1 MLEVLRNMLR
11 RKMRTFLTIF
21 GIVIGVFAL
30 TVMGSMSEYFNVMLE
45 RAMKFSGSSVSVR
58 PKEAGFMPGF
68 GQGTVRR
75 LERVSGVKAVIP
87 KVLDAL
93 EEFKGSIR
101 MGMQDMVIGVP
112 PKLSRLSMEP
122 VPLQKGRW
130 LERGDTYEVVIGHK
144 IAQKKGLDL
153 GDKLTWKKKEFTVVG
168 IMERTETFPDQL
180 AIMPIE
186 TVRRLMKQP
195 DVIHGIIVVPED
207 PSQGDA
213 LAERINRAVPDVEA
227 TPPGKAI
234 EDVRKTLLIFNV
246 IMLSGAVMAVVVG
259 GLAVINTMVMSVHE
273 RTREI
278 GVKKAVGAEDFDIL
292 AEYVTEAAL
301 IGFVGGL
308 IGLILG
314 WGMANF
320 LNETVAKEIGGEIFT
335 VTPRLAMG
343 ALVFSVVLGM
353 VAGLYPAWRAARLD
367 PVMAL
372 RTE

>member
-1 MLEVLRNMLR
+1 
-11 RKMRTFLTIF
+11 
-21 GIVIGVFAL
+21 
-30 TVMGSMSEYFNVMLE
+30 
-45 RAMKFSGSSVSVR
+45 
-58 PKEAGFMPGF
+58 
-68 GQGTVRR
+68 
-75 LERVSGVKAVIP
+75 
-87 KVLDAL
+87 
-93 EEFKGSIR
+93 
-101 MGMQDMVIGVP
+101 
-112 PKLSRLSMEP
+112 
-122 VPLQKGRW
+122 
-130 LERGDTYEVVIGHK
+130 
-144 IAQKKGLDL
+144 L

>member
-1 MLEVLRNMLR
+1 
-11 RKMRTFLTIF
+11 
-21 GIVIGVFAL
+21 
-30 TVMGSMSEYFNVMLE
+30 
-45 RAMKFSGSSVSVR
+45 
-58 PKEAGFMPGF
+58 
-68 GQGTVRR
+68 
-75 LERVSGVKAVIP
+75 
-87 KVLDAL
+87 
-93 EEFKGSIR
+93 
-101 MGMQDMVIGVP
+101 
-112 PKLSRLSMEP
+112 
-122 VPLQKGRW
+122 
-130 LERGDTYEVVIGHK
+130 
-144 IAQKKGLDL
+144 
-153 GDKLTWKKKEFTVVG
+153 
-168 IMERTETFPDQL
+168 
-180 AIMPIE
+180 
-186 TVRRLMKQP
+186 
-195 DVIHGIIVVPED
+195 
-207 PSQGDA
+207 
-213 LAERINRAVPDVEA
+213 VPDVEA
-227 TPPGKAI
+227 TSPGKAI

-353 VAGLYPAWRAARLD
+353 VAGLYPAWRAAKLD